1 MYISFD
7 TSDLSDTDRKVLAL
21 LAGNSK
27 DTVIKTAATVAD
39 VKAEEP
45 TPAPAPKPA
54 PEKKAAPA
62 PKPAPAPEPE
72 PVKEEAAEAPE
83 ESLDEALGELATAQY
98 TLEDAIT
105 LATKMVSEGNQAAV
119 KEAITSVGAKRVS
132 EMKGD
137 QIAKFI
143 SILEG

>member
-1 MYISFD
+1 VYISFD

-27 DTVIKTAATVAD
+27 DTVIETATVAD

-45 TPAPAPKPA
+45 KPAPAPK
-54 PEKKAAPA
+54 
-62 PKPAPAPEPE
+62 PE

-83 ESLDEALGELATAQY
+83 ESLDEALDELATTQY

-119 KEAITSVGAKRVS
+119 KAAITSVGAKRVS

>member
-27 DTVIKTAATVAD
+27 DTVIETAATAPD

-54 PEKKAAPA
+54 PAKKAAPA
-62 PKPAPAPEPE
+62 PKPE
-72 PVKEEAAEAPE
+72 PVKEEAAEA
-83 ESLDEALGELATAQY
+83 LDEALDGLATAQCS
-98 TLEDAIT
+98 LEDAIT

-119 KEAITSVGAKRVS
+119 KAAITSVGAKRVS